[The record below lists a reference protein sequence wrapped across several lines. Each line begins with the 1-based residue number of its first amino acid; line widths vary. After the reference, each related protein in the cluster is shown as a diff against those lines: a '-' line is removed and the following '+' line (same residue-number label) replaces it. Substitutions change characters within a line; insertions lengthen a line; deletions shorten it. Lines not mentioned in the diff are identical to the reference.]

1 MNAQERVRVVLD
13 AFDAVERRDRARLNA
28 LYHPLIEFHWPPSL
42 LIAWGGNAK
51 MEGWDQVQPTAAERR
66 MDPRVLA
73 ADEDVVVQ
81 WHWRARGLD
90 GELLETPVLGTY
102 RVRDGKLACARMFFF
117 DDTSVVDFLNRAR
130 RAQAAI
136 QADFDI
142 VKRLFRAVRQ
152 RDGARVLSCYGS
164 DVVIREEPSLPY
176 GGEHLGHEGARRH
189 AAGFVKCW
197 RGLQSEAD
205 LELAPQF
212 FEADGT
218 VVVLWRLR
226 ATHAGE
232 RLDVPVVG
240 VYLVRNGRIVETRMS
255 YFDLLA
261 LLGFL
266 RRAGRLGTGGD
277 ESGGTLDLNH

>member
-1 MNAQERVRVVLD
+1 MNTQGRIRLVLE

-28 LYHPLIEFHWPPSL
+28 LYHADVEFHWPPSL
-42 LIAWGGNAK
+42 LIAWDGNAT

-66 MDPRVLA
+66 MDPRVAA

-90 GELLETPVLGTY
+90 GELFETPVLGVY
-102 RVRDGKLACARMFFF
+102 RVRDGKLADARMFFF
-117 DDTSVVDFLNRAR
+117 DDASAVDFLNGVRRAR
-130 RAQAAI
+130 SRTRT
-136 QADFDI
+136 DLDI

-152 RDGARVLSCYGS
+152 RDGARLLSCYGS

-176 GGEHLGHEGARRH
+176 GGEHVGHEGARRH

-197 RGLQSEAD
+197 RGLQREPD

-226 ATHAGE
+226 AAHAGE
-232 RLDVPVVG
+232 RLDVAVVG

-255 YFDLLA
+255 YFDLPA

-266 RRAGRLGTGGD
+266 RRAGRLDTGGD
-277 ESGGTLDLNH
+277 QP